1 MVSKSSLLRLGVAGS
16 AVYFLLVKLQNS
28 DSTLG
33 IIDSLEEAVSAAG
46 KFYLQLYRQEE
57 KQAGGE

>member
-1 MVSKSSLLRLGVAGS
+1 MLQLGVAGS
-16 AVYFLLVKLQNS
+16 TVYFLLVKLQNS

-57 KQAGGE
+57 ERAGGE

>member
-1 MVSKSSLLRLGVAGS
+1 MLRLGVAGS
-16 AVYFLLVKLQNS
+16 AVYFLLVKLHNS

-57 KQAGGE
+57 KQAGGQ